1 MKTDRQ
7 IVKKLA
13 LSDKLTKECMR
24 VLNLTIDE
32 DGRVINNGDIM
43 EWDEL
48 ESISLYNPIP
58 CEEGDDRIDGVLFFG
73 DGTIEFHLEN
83 DGDALNWAEFSND
96 YIKMII
102 EELENNQCSKFA

>member
-32 DGRVINNGDIM
+32 GGCVINDGDIM
-43 EWDEL
+43 EWHDL
-48 ESISLYNPIP
+48 ESVSLFNPIP
-58 CEEGDDRIDGVLFFG
+58 YENDRIDGVLFFG